1 LNNINTDYLS
11 FKKKMKQ
18 LKITQ
23 VDFAKFLG
31 IDYSSIYKWKNK
43 GYVPR
48 YAIIVLK
55 CIENS
60 KKDMEFLKEFK
71 ICSKK

>member
-1 LNNINTDYLS
+1 MNNINTDYLS

-43 GYVPR
+43 GSVPR